1 MKKYANLFLGIII
14 QKRNYCPMFGV
25 RRKKKK
31 KKPVTTSTLPTD
43 IY

>member
-14 QKRNYCPMFGV
+14 QKRKLLSYVWGEK
-25 RRKKKK
+25 KKKK